1 MSFRASLAFFTRLP
15 VGNIPQ
21 HMSLH
26 GLTAFLPAV
35 GLCVGLCVGLLLLL
49 FALFFSP
56 ILAGILG
63 ALVWVGVTGGLH
75 MDGLADCADALVV
88 EASKEKRLAIMKDPA
103 VGTFASIAVFFIL
116 SIKVWALAHVAQ
128 HFFAPKGVYEILF
141 GLLGLCFAASLAR
154 AMVLVA
160 RRAPHAREQLQD
172 QGLGKTVTK
181 HLTSKAEKG
190 NALFM
195 CALALC
201 TGYAAYL
208 VPAHSMIIY
217 SIPMACI
224 GAMICTYALVSK
236 AQKALGGVTGDVYGC
251 LIELTECIVLLALCL
266 V

>member
-1 MSFRASLAFFTRLP
+1 MSFRASLAFFTRFP

-56 ILAGILG
+56 TLAGILG
-63 ALVWVGVTGGLH
+63 ALVWVGITGGLH

-88 EASKEKRLAIMKDPA
+88 EASKEKRLAIMKDPT

-128 HFFAPKGVYEILF
+128 HFFNPQNMYGILF
-141 GLLGLCFAASLAR
+141 GLLGLCFSASLAR

-160 RRAPHAREQLQD
+160 RRAPHAREHLQD

-181 HLTSKAEKG
+181 HITSKAEKN
-190 NALFM
+190 NALLM
-195 CALALC
+195 GVLALC
-201 TGYAAYL
+201 TGYVASYL
-208 VPAHSMIIY
+208 PAQSMIMY
-217 SIPMACI
+217 SVPLACM
-224 GAMICTYALVSK
+224 GALACTYALVNK
-236 AQKALGGVTGDVYGC
+236 AKKSLGGVTGDVYGC

-266 V
+266 T